1 MQLYCN
7 ILCAQSTNPVLHY
20 WKWILSTSGVMF
32 WSENGAGSVHGSM
45 MAFWALIADCFKMSN
60 IESLLDIS
68 VFVVREG
75 IEQRGLC
82 FLHALTVRANCCSM
96 APGGSQHAKRWS
108 NTWWQQG
115 TGSAGLG
122 ASARASPVL
131 STRTWAFLKEKKKLS
146 FSLHKRSWSK
156 DVLFCDSAE
165 WHPSNVLF
173 SLSPSSAAWLPSS
186 SVALP
191 VLVKLGATS
200 QVVLSSD
207 SSEQPQ
213 CCKFSLWTVSLS
225 PCAFS
230 ILRT

>member
-1 MQLYCN
+1 
-7 ILCAQSTNPVLHY
+7 
-20 WKWILSTSGVMF
+20 
-32 WSENGAGSVHGSM
+32 
-45 MAFWALIADCFKMSN
+45 MSN

-131 STRTWAFLKEKKKLS
+131 K
-146 FSLHKRSWSK
+146 HK
-156 DVLFCDSAE
+156 D
-165 WHPSNVLF
+165 
-173 SLSPSSAAWLPSS
+173 
-186 SVALP
+186 
-191 VLVKLGATS
+191 
-200 QVVLSSD
+200 
-207 SSEQPQ
+207 
-213 CCKFSLWTVSLS
+213 VSLS
-225 PCAFS
+225 GGEKKVVLLF
-230 ILRT
+230 T